1 MNQTHRLTITD
12 MNENGDGFARLD
24 RLAVF
29 IPDLVPGDTADVEIT
44 ESRKNYAVGRAVN
57 LLIPS
62 EHRVPPV
69 CPSFGHCGGCS
80 LCHVT
85 YDFEN
90 TVKQNSVKSAL
101 RRAKLPYDLVEP
113 TRSTPARTG
122 YRNKIGLHYDA
133 SSRTFGYHARE
144 SNDVLPFDGCLLCG
158 DDMNDIVRFTNAHPD
173 LLEPLR
179 PTDLFLRRSH
189 DGKITVSVYGTSGD
203 ITPYRTAVTAETPA
217 VGDVLLVTEAGKTGE
232 NTVTEEYMGV
242 KMRISS
248 EVFRQVNHDGAEI
261 LMELVREFAAEVPF
275 TYAADLYCGSGA
287 FGLVL
292 AKTFPSA
299 RFFGLEIDRDAI
311 RAAKAN
317 AVLNGLAN
325 ITFVCADAATFDG
338 RIPDGEG
345 GFYPPELVV
354 VDPPRAGLSEK
365 MREGLVKLAPERL
378 AYVSCNPQ
386 TMARDLAE
394 LVRGGYRMERVTP
407 VNMFP
412 MTRHC
417 ETVVLLSREKVEH
430 QMKLYAEPFEKIKS
444 GQKTIELRLWDEK
457 RQKIKIGDTIVFTN
471 TTNGEKLQATVL
483 QLHRFNSFEAL
494 YQSLPL
500 LKCGYTEETIEIA
513 KASDMDAYYS
523 AEEQAKYGVVGIEI
537 SPPKRITD
545 ECVGTLVRKKG

>member
-1 MNQTHRLTITD
+1 MNQIHRLTITD
-12 MNENGDGFARLD
+12 MNENGDGFARLE

-29 IPDLVPGDTADVEIT
+29 IPNLVPGDIADVEII
-44 ESRKNYAVGRAVN
+44 ESRKNYVLGRTVN
-57 LLIPS
+57 LLTPS
-62 EHRVPPV
+62 EHRIPPV
-69 CPSFGHCGGCS
+69 CPSFGSCGGCS

-90 TVKQNSVKSAL
+90 FVKQNSVKSAL
-101 RRAKLPYDLVEP
+101 RRAKLPYNLVEP
-113 TRSTPARTG
+113 TRFTPARTG

-133 SSRTFGYHARE
+133 STRTFGYHARE
-144 SNDVLPFDGCLLCG
+144 SNDVLPFRGCLLC
-158 DDMNDIVRFTNAHPD
+158 DEDMNDIVRFTNAHPD

-189 DGKITVSVYGTSGD
+189 DGKITVSVYGKSGG
-203 ITPYRTAVTAETPA
+203 IAPYRTAVTAANPA
-217 VGDVLLVTEAGKTGE
+217 VGDVLLITEQGNLAEK
-232 NTVTEEYMGV
+232 NVTEEYMGV

-261 LMELVREFAAEVPF
+261 LMELVRDFAAETPF

-292 AKTFPSA
+292 AKTFPDA
-299 RFFGLEIDRDAI
+299 HFFGLEIDRDAI

-317 AVLNGLAN
+317 AEENGLKN

-345 GFYPPELVV
+345 GFYPPELVI

-365 MREGLVKLAPERL
+365 MRKGLEKLAPERL

-394 LVRGGYRMERVTP
+394 LVRGGYEIKRVTP

-412 MTRHC
+412 MTKHV
-417 ETVVLLSREKVEH
+417 ETVV
-430 QMKLYAEPFEKIKS
+430 
-444 GQKTIELRLWDEK
+444 
-457 RQKIKIGDTIVFTN
+457 
-471 TTNGEKLQATVL
+471 
-483 QLHRFNSFEAL
+483 
-494 YQSLPL
+494 
-500 LKCGYTEETIEIA
+500 
-513 KASDMDAYYS
+513 
-523 AEEQAKYGVVGIEI
+523 
-537 SPPKRITD
+537 
-545 ECVGTLVRKKG
+545 TLTRCR